1 MLQSITDS
9 AQSLN
14 TSNQICH
21 KPHILRWNGGK
32 CDFKTILN
40 RVKRAYTE
48 TVVTEA
54 TQQTSIYSPK
64 DLKVVSNPV
73 VASVL

>member
-1 MLQSITDS
+1 MAGSVI
-9 AQSLN
+9 
-14 TSNQICH
+14 
-21 KPHILRWNGGK
+21 
-32 CDFKTILN
+32 KTILN
-40 RVKRAYTE
+40 RVKRAYTK
-48 TVVTEA
+48 TVVTKA